1 MSATPGSAKRSDRP
15 LWQWG
20 AGAIADAVE
29 SGAIAVDDVV
39 AAHEAQADAWDPHV
53 HAFLTRIPGGMRPDS
68 GTAQADGAGK
78 ADDGGNGAGPRP
90 KRPLL
95 TGVPIAIK
103 DNICTEGVATSCGS
117 RILGTWVP
125 PYDATVIRRL
135 KAHGAVIVGKTNLD
149 EFAMGSSTENSAFGP
164 SKNPYDVT
172 RVPGGSSGGSAVA
185 VATGMAAVAL
195 GSETGGSVRQPASF
209 TNLLGLKPTYGR
221 LSRSGLVAF
230 ASSMDQVGVFSRSA
244 SDGARVLA
252 ALSGHDPL
260 DATSLTDDAL
270 DFDAL
275 DLSEAAAR
283 GLVVG
288 VPRGLLA
295 EGVDG
300 EILEGQRTVEAAL
313 QAAGATVKEVAL
325 LPPSSWVA
333 TYYLLATAEASSN
346 LARFDGVRYGLREP
360 AQNVLEL
367 YRQTREAG
375 FGAEV
380 KRRILLGT
388 YALSAGY
395 YDAYYRK
402 AQKARHRIQRD
413 LLAALEGC
421 DALLLPTTPTPAFK
435 IGEKADDPLAM
446 YLSDIFTIGANLA
459 GLPALSIPA
468 GFTGGG
474 LPVGVQFMARAS
486 REDLLYRLAAA
497 VEHQLTDPAE
507 RRWPTKPS

>member
-1 MSATPGSAKRSDRP
+1 MSRPDRP
-15 LWQWG
+15 LWQWSAAEIESAVR
-20 AGAIADAVE
+20 AGTT
-29 SGAIAVDDVV
+29 SVDEVV
-39 AAHEAQADAWDPHV
+39 AAHEAQASAWDPHV
-53 HAFLTRIPGGMRPDS
+53 HAFLTRIPGGLR
-68 GTAQADGAGK
+68 DGAGG
-78 ADDGGNGAGPRP
+78 DGAAKPA
-90 KRPLL
+90 RPLL
-95 TGVPIAIK
+95 TGVPVAVK
-103 DNICTEGVATSCGS
+103 DNICTRGVATSCGS
-117 RILGTWVP
+117 RILEGYVP
-125 PYDATVIRRL
+125 PYDATVIGRL
-135 KAHGAVIVGKTNLD
+135 KSHGAVIVGKTNLD
-149 EFAMGSSTENSAFGP
+149 EFAMGSSTENSGFGP
-164 SKNPYDVT
+164 SRNPYDVT

-185 VATGMAAVAL
+185 VATGMATVGL

-221 LSRSGLVAF
+221 LSRYGLVAF
-230 ASSMDQVGVFSRSA
+230 ASSMDQVGIFSRSA

-252 ALSGHDPL
+252 ALSGHDPS
-260 DATSLTDDAL
+260 DATSLPDPAL
-270 DFDAL
+270 DFDTL
-275 DLSEAAAR
+275 DLGPDTAQ

-288 VPRGLLA
+288 VPRALLA
-295 EGVDG
+295 EGLDPDV
-300 EILEGQRTVEAAL
+300 EEGQRIFEAAL
-313 QAAGATVKEVAL
+313 LAAGATVREVTL

-346 LARFDGVRYGLREP
+346 LARFDGVRYGLRAP

-402 AQKARHRIQRD
+402 AQKARRRIQND

-421 DALLLPTTPTPAFK
+421 DALLFPTSPTPAFK
-435 IGEKADDPLAM
+435 LGEKADDPLAM

-459 GLPALSIPA
+459 GLPALAVPA

-474 LPVGVQFMARAS
+474 LPVGVQFTARAC
-486 REDLLYRLAAA
+486 REDVLYRLAAA

>member
-1 MSATPGSAKRSDRP
+1 MSRP
-15 LWQWG
+15 LWQES
-20 AGAIADAVE
+20 AGTIAERVD
-29 SGAIAVDDVV
+29 SGAVTVDEVV
-39 AAHEAQADAWDPHV
+39 RAHEEVAEAWEPHV
-53 HAFLTRIPGGMRPDS
+53 HAYLTRVKGGIRP
-68 GTAQADGAGK
+68 
-78 ADDGGNGAGPRP
+78 NGEVPAR
-90 KRPLL
+90 KKLL
-95 TGVPIAIK
+95 SGVPVAIK
-103 DNICTEGVATSCGS
+103 DNLCTQGVATTCGS
-117 RILGTWVP
+117 RILEGYVP
-125 PYDATVIRRL
+125 PYDATVVKRL

-149 EFAMGSSTENSAFGP
+149 EFAMGSSTENSGFGT
-164 SKNPYDVT
+164 SRNPYDVT

-185 VATGMAAVAL
+185 VATGSAAVAL

-221 LSRSGLVAF
+221 LSRYGLVAF
-230 ASSMDQVGVFSRSA
+230 ASSMDQVGIFSRSA

-260 DATSLTDDAL
+260 DATSLPGPAL

-275 DLSEAAAR
+275 DLGEGAAR
-283 GLVVG
+283 GLTVG
-288 VPRGLLA
+288 VPRALLWEGLDDDVA
-295 EGVDG
+295 
-300 EILEGQRTVEAAL
+300 EGQRIVEAAL
-313 QAAGATVKEVAL
+313 QAAGATVREVTL

-346 LARFDGVRYGLREP
+346 LARFDGVRYGLRKP
-360 AQNVLEL
+360 AKNVLDL
-367 YRQTREAG
+367 YRETREAG

-395 YDAYYRK
+395 YDAYYGK
-402 AQKARHRIQRD
+402 AQKARRRIQED

-421 DALLLPTTPTPAFK
+421 DALLFPTAPTPAFK

-459 GLPALSIPA
+459 GLPALSVPA

-474 LPVGVQFMARAS
+474 LPVGVQFTARAS

-497 VEHQLTDPAE
+497 LEHQLSDPLE

>member
-1 MSATPGSAKRSDRP
+1 MSRP
-15 LWQWG
+15 LWQES
-20 AGAIADAVE
+20 AGTIAERVA
-29 SGAIAVDDVV
+29 SGALAVDEVV
-39 AAHEAQADAWDPHV
+39 RVHEEVAEAWEPHV
-53 HAFLTRIPGGMRPDS
+53 HAYLTRVKGGIRP
-68 GTAQADGAGK
+68 
-78 ADDGGNGAGPRP
+78 NGEAPAAR
-90 KRPLL
+90 KLL
-95 TGVPIAIK
+95 SGVPVAIK
-103 DNICTEGVATSCGS
+103 DNLCTRGVATTCGS
-117 RILGTWVP
+117 RILEGYVP
-125 PYDATVIRRL
+125 PYDATVVQRL

-149 EFAMGSSTENSAFGP
+149 EFAMGSSTENSGFGT
-164 SKNPYDVT
+164 SRNPYDVT

-185 VATGMAAVAL
+185 VATGSAAVAL

-221 LSRSGLVAF
+221 LSRYGLVAF
-230 ASSMDQVGVFSRSA
+230 ASSMDQVGIFSRSA

-260 DATSLTDDAL
+260 DATSLPGPAL

-275 DLSEAAAR
+275 DLGEGAAK
-283 GLVVG
+283 GLTVG
-288 VPRGLLA
+288 VPRALLGEGLDDDVA
-295 EGVDG
+295 
-300 EILEGQRTVEAAL
+300 EGQRIVEAAL
-313 QAAGATVKEVAL
+313 KAAGATVREVTL

-346 LARFDGVRYGLREP
+346 LARFDGIRYGLRKP
-360 AQNVLEL
+360 AQNVLDL
-367 YRQTREAG
+367 YRETREAG

-395 YDAYYRK
+395 YDAYYGK
-402 AQKARHRIQRD
+402 AQKARRRIQED
-413 LLAALEGC
+413 LLGALEGC
-421 DALLLPTTPTPAFK
+421 DALLFPTAPTPAFK

-459 GLPALSIPA
+459 GLPALSVPA

-474 LPVGVQFMARAS
+474 LPVGVQFTARAA

-497 VEHQLTDPAE
+497 LEHQLSDPLE

>member
-1 MSATPGSAKRSDRP
+1 MTAFDRP
-15 LWQWG
+15 LWQWS
-20 AGAIADAVE
+20 AGAIEAAVRAGTVSVE
-29 SGAIAVDDVV
+29 DVV
-39 AAHEAQADAWDPHV
+39 GAHEAQATFWEPLV
-53 HAFLTRIPGGMRPDS
+53 HAFLTRISGGLRDER
-68 GTAQADGAGK
+68 
-78 ADDGGNGAGPRP
+78 DGGERARP
-90 KRPLL
+90 ARPLL
-95 TGVPIAIK
+95 TGVPVAVK
-103 DNICTEGVATSCGS
+103 DNICTRGVATSCGS
-117 RILGTWVP
+117 RILEGYIP
-125 PYDATVIRRL
+125 PYDATVVSRL
-135 KAHGAVIVGKTNLD
+135 KAHGAVILGKTNLD
-149 EFAMGSSTENSAFGP
+149 EFAMGSSTENSGFGP
-164 SKNPYDVT
+164 SRNPYDVS

-185 VATGMAAVAL
+185 VATGMAAVGL
-195 GSETGGSVRQPASF
+195 GSETGGSVRQPAAF

-221 LSRSGLVAF
+221 LSRYGLVAF
-230 ASSMDQVGVFSRSA
+230 ASSMDQVGIFSRSA
-244 SDGARVLA
+244 ADGARVLA

-260 DATSLTDDAL
+260 DATSLPDPAL
-270 DFDAL
+270 DFDTL
-275 DLSEAAAR
+275 DLGAEAAK

-288 VPRGLLA
+288 VPRGLWS
-295 EGVDG
+295 EGVDPDV
-300 EILEGQRTVEAAL
+300 EEGQRILEVAL
-313 QAAGATVKEVAL
+313 QAAGATVRDVTL

-346 LARFDGVRYGLREP
+346 LARFDGVRYGLRAP
-360 AQNVLEL
+360 TQNVLEL

-402 AQKARHRIQRD
+402 AQKARRRIQND

-421 DALLLPTTPTPAFK
+421 DALLFPTSPTPAFK
-435 IGEKADDPLAM
+435 LGEKVDDPLAM

-459 GLPALSIPA
+459 GLPALAVPA

-474 LPVGVQFMARAS
+474 LPLGVQFTARAG

-497 VEHQLTDPAE
+497 VEHQLTDPSE